1 MRRPTGSDG
10 AGDGVVGACVV
21 GAWVTGACVVGAW
34 VTGAC
39 VAGVSSG
46 GSSVI
51 GAVGA
56 DGSDCASDVVVS
68 ANVDC
73 VSAVNELPVVVSI
86 ASELSTS
93 IATTSE
99 GEEPHDATTNNIERA
114 RPGAI
119 ICERRGFTRRDYA
132 GLQLE
137 YETNTFIDVNGISDG

>member
-10 AGDGVVGACVV
+10 AGACVV
-21 GAWVTGACVVGAW
+21 GACVVGAW

-46 GSSVI
+46 GARVI

-73 VSAVNELPVVVSI
+73 VSAVDELPVVVSI
-86 ASELSTS
+86 AIELSTS

-99 GEEPHDATTNNIERA
+99 GDEPHDATTNNIERA

-119 ICERRGFTRRDYA
+119 ICERRWFTRRDYA
-132 GLQLE
+132 GVQLE
-137 YETNTFIDVNGISDG
+137 YETNTFIDLNGISDG

>member
-1 MRRPTGSDG
+1 M
-10 AGDGVVGACVV
+10 
-21 GAWVTGACVVGAW
+21 
-34 VTGAC
+34 TGAC

-46 GSSVI
+46 GARVI
-51 GAVGA
+51 EAAGA

-68 ANVDC
+68 ANVER
-73 VSAVNELPVVVSI
+73 VSAVDALPVVVSI
-86 ASELSTS
+86 VIELSTS

-99 GEEPHDATTNNIERA
+99 GDEPHDATTNNIERA

>member
-1 MRRPTGSDG
+1 M
-10 AGDGVVGACVV
+10 
-21 GAWVTGACVVGAW
+21 
-34 VTGAC
+34 TGAC

-46 GSSVI
+46 GARVI
-51 GAVGA
+51 GAAGA

-73 VSAVNELPVVVSI
+73 VSAVDVLPVVVSI
-86 ASELSTS
+86 AIELSTS

-119 ICERRGFTRRDYA
+119 ICERRWFTRRDYA
-132 GLQLE
+132 RVQLE
-137 YETNTFIDVNGISDG
+137 YETNTFIDLNGISDG

>member
-10 AGDGVVGACVV
+10 VGACVV
-21 GAWVTGACVVGAW
+21 GACVVGAW

-46 GSSVI
+46 GARVI

-73 VSAVNELPVVVSI
+73 VSAVDELPVVVSI
-86 ASELSTS
+86 AIELSTS

-99 GEEPHDATTNNIERA
+99 GDEPHDATTNNIERA

-119 ICERRGFTRRDYA
+119 ICERRCFTRRDYA
-132 GLQLE
+132 GVQLE
-137 YETNTFIDVNGISDG
+137 YETNTFIDLNGISDG

>member
-10 AGDGVVGACVV
+10 VGACVV
-21 GAWVTGACVVGAW
+21 GACVVGAW

-46 GSSVI
+46 GASVI

-56 DGSDCASDVVVS
+56 DGSDCTSDVVVS

-73 VSAVNELPVVVSI
+73 VSAVDELPVVVSI
-86 ASELSTS
+86 AIELSTS

-99 GEEPHDATTNNIERA
+99 GDEPHDATTNNIERA

-119 ICERRGFTRRDYA
+119 ICERRWFTRRDYA
-132 GLQLE
+132 GEQLE
-137 YETNTFIDVNGISDG
+137 YETNTFIDLNGISDG

>member
-1 MRRPTGSDG
+1 
-10 AGDGVVGACVV
+10 
-21 GAWVTGACVVGAW
+21 
-34 VTGAC
+34 
-39 VAGVSSG
+39 
-46 GSSVI
+46 VI

-73 VSAVNELPVVVSI
+73 VSAVDELPVVVSI

-99 GEEPHDATTNNIERA
+99 GDEPHDATTNNIERA
-114 RPGAI
+114 IPGAI

-137 YETNTFIDVNGISDG
+137 YETNTFIDVNGICDG

>member
-10 AGDGVVGACVV
+10 AGGGVV
-21 GAWVTGACVVGAW
+21 GACVVGAW

-68 ANVDC
+68 ANFDC
-73 VSAVNELPVVVSI
+73 VSAVDVLPVVVSI

-99 GEEPHDATTNNIERA
+99 GDEPHDATTNNIERA
-114 RPGAI
+114 IPGAI
-119 ICERRGFTRRDYA
+119 ICERRWFTRRDYA
-132 GLQLE
+132 GAQLE
-137 YETNTFIDVNGISDG
+137 NETNTFIDVNGISDG

>member
-1 MRRPTGSDG
+1 M
-10 AGDGVVGACVV
+10 
-21 GAWVTGACVVGAW
+21 
-34 VTGAC
+34 TGAC

-73 VSAVNELPVVVSI
+73 VSAVDVLPVVVSI
-86 ASELSTS
+86 AIELSTS

-99 GEEPHDATTNNIERA
+99 GDEPHDATTNNIERA
-114 RPGAI
+114 IPGAI

-132 GLQLE
+132 GVQLE
-137 YETNTFIDVNGISDG
+137 NETNTFIDVNGISDG